1 MNAFFIIRVLYFFYY
16 YCFEANSSSF
26 VMFITKGFALVPI
39 NLKGKEQSAQFLA
52 GIHSCVLSIP
62 QPLPQLL
69 YKSFLGQAGLQGGL
83 TKQVCRRQLTGG
95 RQIKFSLSSLNFSF
109 I

>member
-1 MNAFFIIRVLYFFYY
+1 
-16 YCFEANSSSF
+16 
-26 VMFITKGFALVPI
+26 MFITKGFALVPI